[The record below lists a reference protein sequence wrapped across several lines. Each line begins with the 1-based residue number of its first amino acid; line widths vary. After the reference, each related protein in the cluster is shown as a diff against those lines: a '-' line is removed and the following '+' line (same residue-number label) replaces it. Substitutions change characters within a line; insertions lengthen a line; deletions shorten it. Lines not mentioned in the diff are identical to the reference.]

1 MAQRMV
7 ICVDCGRRFD
17 AEKEGAKYIASSRR
31 YQCMDCAKKEE
42 AAMKQRRIEN
52 AGRAD
57 FSNIKKQKPG
67 AMIAKIAVGVLFI
80 CVGLFGGDMDFGA
93 RIVGV
98 VLGLALLAWG
108 LWPFLQAKKA
118 LDEAKQ
124 RQQDEIE
131 RQAAEEAAE
140 LAKPWTCPSCG
151 AKTKGT
157 ACEYCG
163 AEKP

>member
-1 MAQRMV
+1 MV

-17 AEKEGAKYIASSRR
+17 AEAEGAKYIASSRR

-57 FSNIKKQKPG
+57 LSGVKKQKSG
-67 AMIAKIAVGVLFI
+67 AMIVKIAVGVLFI
-80 CVGLFGGDMDFGA
+80 CVGLFEGDMEFGA

-98 VLGLALLAWG
+98 VLGLAMIAWG
-108 LWPFLQAKKA
+108 IWPFLQKKKA
-118 LDEAKQ
+118 IDEAKQ
-124 RQQDEIE
+124 RQQAEIE
-131 RQAAEEAAE
+131 RLAAEEAAE
-140 LAKPWTCPSCG
+140 LAKPWTCPACG
-151 AKTKGT
+151 AKTNGA

-163 AEKP
+163 TAKP